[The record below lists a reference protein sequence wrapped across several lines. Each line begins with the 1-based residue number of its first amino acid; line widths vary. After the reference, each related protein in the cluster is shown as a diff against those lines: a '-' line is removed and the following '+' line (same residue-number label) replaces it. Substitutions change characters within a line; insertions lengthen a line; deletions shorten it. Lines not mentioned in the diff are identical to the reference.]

1 MIIQDRDP
9 WGLSKWMVVN
19 NQGLCLVSTTDGR
32 LAKFVEYHVRQGVA
46 AELRLLIGGDPGSA
60 NTATPIWHHVRR
72 ISR

>member
-1 MIIQDRDP
+1 MITQDRDP

-19 NQGLCLVSTTDGR
+19 NQGLCLVSTTDSR

-60 NTATPIWHHVRR
+60 NTAKPIWHHVRR